1 MPITWIPADEVA
13 TLLDVSTERLDQHLY
28 VVKPRTATLPSGQQ
42 QRQVAASTM
51 WQLADAMRVPLP
63 LQFPRPVPVPDPPPP
78 SKPYDPIN
86 GDPRSQANVRTALR
100 RP

>member
-1 MPITWIPADEVA
+1 MTAWVPVDEVA
-13 TLLDVSTERLDQHLY
+13 TLLDVSTERLDQHLH

-63 LQFPRPVPVPDPPPP
+63 PQFPRPEPEPELSQPAPFNPVD
-78 SKPYDPIN
+78 N
-86 GDPRSQANVRTALR
+86 ERGRANVRTALLR
-100 RP
+100 R